1 MKRLPIDLALA
12 ATLVLAA
19 CARTASAPVPG
30 ASSSPSEAPSATP
43 LPSMSPAILP
53 ASSVR
58 VVVNGVE
65 RAYGSM
71 IAVDGVG
78 GTTVSLTFPFP
89 VDRPSVDRW
98 LPRNGSPA
106 WIDDRTVNLVFAET
120 EPYPGFKVPQ
130 IKSIDGLRTIDLL
143 IVALRYLPSVT
154 VSVYSIADA
163 TSSSGAKASGSWR
176 VAGGN
181 RFAISPDVTRIL
193 LYPERQPPHVV
204 ELATRSSV
212 DLTAPADAYVF
223 GSGWLPDGRVV
234 LVGGAELWSGQPS
247 GPLTR
252 IADLKSVHALAA
264 TPSPRGTF
272 VGIVGTDA
280 VWVADLRDG
289 AVRAV
294 AGSTGGCGNG
304 LAWSKDESLLAW
316 MDCANLSVRVTDVA
330 KNRIVRTIDGVATG
344 LTGLPT
350 GDLIVSR
357 DSGENGEGARRL
369 GVVYSFTGT
378 EKARYLGYAWSLSAD
393 GRYLLNIGSCC
404 AGGPSSS
411 LVDLR
416 APDPKP
422 ISLPGIASWTADGRI
437 IVTSFSSG

>member
-53 ASSVR
+53 ARSVR
-58 VVVNGVE
+58 VVVNG
-65 RAYGSM
+65 
-71 IAVDGVG
+71 
-78 GTTVSLTFPFP
+78 
-89 VDRPSVDRW
+89 
-98 LPRNGSPA
+98 
-106 WIDDRTVNLVFAET
+106 
-120 EPYPGFKVPQ
+120 
-130 IKSIDGLRTIDLL
+130 
-143 IVALRYLPSVT
+143 
-154 VSVYSIADA
+154 
-163 TSSSGAKASGSWR
+163 
-176 VAGGN
+176 
-181 RFAISPDVTRIL
+181 
-193 LYPERQPPHVV
+193 V

-252 IADLKSVHALAA
+252 IADLKRVHALAA

-304 LAWSKDESLLAW
+304 LA
-316 MDCANLSVRVTDVA
+316 
-330 KNRIVRTIDGVATG
+330 
-344 LTGLPT
+344 
-350 GDLIVSR
+350 
-357 DSGENGEGARRL
+357 
-369 GVVYSFTGT
+369 
-378 EKARYLGYAWSLSAD
+378 
-393 GRYLLNIGSCC
+393 
-404 AGGPSSS
+404 
-411 LVDLR
+411 
-416 APDPKP
+416 
-422 ISLPGIASWTADGRI
+422 
-437 IVTSFSSG
+437 